1 MTNRKISVILQRE
14 QDSSYTGK
22 LWEITGGKSDLEFK
36 KIADKIDTSHNFLF
50 TDPATKLTY
59 DFYHFIA
66 TLSATTC
73 ISKIDEIEDVINWE
87 VIDPLVDIFA
97 GWGGDLTTFAENI
110 QIYANEH
117 PGKDYQKYANKI
129 ICGAVGTSSFSMV
142 DYIADIDAVN
152 FVGYLQNRS
161 IPEAFYKYFV
171 EYNSEATKKR
181 TNHWVSEIYGSVE
194 KLNQAIDTFS
204 VGNIV
209 LDYLKAKI
217 TVNGKVPDEKY
228 CVISANAFKSFIL
241 KEMLKNN

>member
-50 TDPATKLTY
+50 TDLATKLTY

-181 TNHWVSEIYGSVE
+181 TNHWVSLGI
-194 KLNQAIDTFS
+194 
-204 VGNIV
+204 GNIWKCRKTKSSNR
-209 LDYLKAKI
+209 YFFSW
-217 TVNGKVPDEKY
+217 KY
-228 CVISANAFKSFIL
+228 CIRLFKS
-241 KEMLKNN
+241 KNNG